1 MNIWIIIAIAI
12 VIGERLAKVIAIE
25 YFFYKHRG
33 TADTNVAI
41 SILQPILSGDP
52 TLGDCLEQNIKNVA
66 DQGIEFVW
74 LVDDND
80 PNAQQICQDLIA
92 KYPQADIHMVS
103 QPVPPKDVNP
113 KTFKLIKGVDI
124 AKHDFIAI
132 LDDDTILPSS
142 QLQNCARHLQ
152 QQDVGLCF
160 GLPYY
165 LNHSNIWSSLVACF
179 VNSNSLLTYVPYTFL
194 IDPITVNGMFY
205 VVNKQQLQDF
215 GGFTSIK
222 YQLCDDFAVAN
233 LFLSNGK
240 KLRQTPLLHGIST
253 QVNGCVHYHK
263 LISRWMIFMK
273 ETLAKDLKLPTRI
286 LFFFMIMLP
295 SFVGPALLIYAC
307 VEPGMASAGILVSY
321 VVYCYSI
328 FLYLSRRFLN
338 SSTPL
343 LDTFLQPFILLIVP
357 FQFIL
362 ILISGQTINWR
373 GHVMRVKKSGQFEF
387 IKRREDEK

>member
-1 MNIWIIIAIAI
+1 MSIWIIIVIAV

-33 TADTNVAI
+33 TTNTTVNI

-52 TLGDCLEQNIKNVA
+52 TLGNCLEQNIKNVA
-66 DQGIEFVW
+66 NTGIEFVW

-80 PNAQQICQDLIA
+80 PNAQQICLGLIA
-92 KYPQADIHMVS
+92 KYPQADIRMVS

-132 LDDDTILPSS
+132 LDDDTILPSN
-142 QLQNCARHLQ
+142 QLQNCVHHLKH
-152 QQDVGLCF
+152 QDVGLCF

-165 LNHSNIWSSLVACF
+165 LNHSNIWSSLVTCF

-205 VVNKQQLQDF
+205 VVHKQQLQDF

-222 YQLCDDFAVAN
+222 HQLCDDFAIAN
-233 LFLSNGK
+233 LFLNNGK

-253 QVNGCVHYHK
+253 QVNDCVHYHK

-286 LFFFMIMLP
+286 LFFLVIMLP
-295 SFVGPALLIYAC
+295 SFVGPALLIYSC
-307 VEPGMASAGILVSY
+307 IQPGMTSASLLIGY

-328 FLYLSRRFLN
+328 FLHLSRRFLN

-343 LDTFLQPFILLIVP
+343 LHSLLQPFILLIVP
-357 FQFIL
+357 FQFTL
-362 ILISGQTINWR
+362 TLISGNTINWR
-373 GHVMRVKKSGQFEF
+373 GHVMHVKKSGQFEF
-387 IKRREDEK
+387 VKRREDQK